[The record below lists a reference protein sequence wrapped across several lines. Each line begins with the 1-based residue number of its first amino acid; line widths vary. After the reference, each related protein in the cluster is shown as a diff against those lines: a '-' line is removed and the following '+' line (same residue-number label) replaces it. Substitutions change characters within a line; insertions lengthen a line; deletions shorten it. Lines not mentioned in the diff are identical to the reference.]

1 MIKRSA
7 TILAAVTLAPLL
19 LAAGS
24 PGCGGAG
31 GGVTP
36 EEEEEETVETEEI
49 APTGVLEATFVTD
62 VAGFND
68 RGQGVAVQ
76 EDGKIVVCGQS
87 SAGSDA
93 DLLVL
98 RYNSD
103 GSLDLQIVTKA
114 SSEDECAFGVKIDDK
129 GRIVVA
135 GWAKVGGISK
145 FVLARYLS
153 DGALDGGFGTNGI
166 SFPAVGDSTK
176 DAAAYA
182 LAIQSDGK
190 LVAAGNATFDG
201 TSRIALYRCQED
213 GTPDSTF
220 GDGAGVASA
229 TFGSTAMPW
238 SSGSKMLAIDGSG
251 RIVAAG
257 WVRPAATTTGTD
269 FGIAR
274 FDSNGQSDFLVNVDL
289 GNSRDDHVYGL
300 AFQEDKIVAIG
311 NTDNGTNHD
320 LAMVRLNEDG
330 SVDSSFAA
338 NGKLTMDYSSSTE
351 LFGGVIVGKNQELY
365 VGGTITLPTPS
376 SNFAVASFDKDGNL
390 NTSFGSGGF
399 LLTAVNGKQSN
410 SLHMTRQKDGKL
422 VQVGTIMTSGT
433 NTDVAVARYQ

>member
-1 MIKRSA
+1 MIQRSA
-7 TILAAVTLAPLL
+7 TILAVVTLAPLL
-19 LAAGS
+19 LAAGN

-49 APTGVLEATFVTD
+49 APAGVLEAAFVTD

-76 EDGKIVVCGQS
+76 EDGKIVVCGQT

-93 DLLVL
+93 DFLVL

-103 GSLDLQIVTKA
+103 GSLEKQIVTKV
-114 SSEDECAFGVKIDDK
+114 SSEDECAFGVKIDDQD
-129 GRIVVA
+129 RIVVA
-135 GWAKVGGISK
+135 GWAKVDGVSK
-145 FVLARYLS
+145 FALARYLA
-153 DGALDGGFGTNGI
+153 DGTLDDQFGTDGI
-166 SFPAVGDSTK
+166 AIPAVGDSAK

-190 LVAAGNATFDG
+190 LVAAGNASFDG
-201 TSRIALYRCQED
+201 VSRIALLRCQED

-238 SSGSKMLAIDGSG
+238 SSGGKMLAIDGSG

-274 FDSNGQSDFLVNVDL
+274 FNADGQADYLVNVDL
-289 GNSRDDHVYGL
+289 GNSRDDHIYGL
-300 AFQEDKIVAIG
+300 AFQGDKVLAIG
-311 NTDNGTNHD
+311 NTDNGTNND

-330 SVDSSFAA
+330 SVDTSFAA
-338 NGKLTMDYSSSTE
+338 SGKLTMDYSSSTE
-351 LFGGVIVGKNQELY
+351 LFGEVIVGKDQELY
-365 VGGTITLPTPS
+365 VGGTVTLPTPS
-376 SNFAVASFDKDGNL
+376 SNFAVAAFDKDGTL
-390 NTSFGSGGF
+390 NTAFGSSGF
-399 LLTAVNGKQSN
+399 LLTAVNEKQSN

-422 VQVGTIMTSGT
+422 VQVGTIMTSGA